1 MVAKYSAASVDA
13 KVPMPAAKMLLS
25 VERVLFAPILFDDL
39 LLFFVFRNDDDDDW
53 ERSCS

>member
-25 VERVLFAPILFDDL
+25 VERVLFAFAPTFADL
-39 LLFFVFRNDDDDDW
+39 PFFVFRNDDDDRK
-53 ERSCS
+53 RS